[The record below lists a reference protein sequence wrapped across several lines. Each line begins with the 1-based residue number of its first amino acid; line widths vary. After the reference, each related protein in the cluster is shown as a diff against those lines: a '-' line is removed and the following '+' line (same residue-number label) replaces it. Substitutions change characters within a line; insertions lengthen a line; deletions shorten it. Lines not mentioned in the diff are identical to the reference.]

1 MKQVLLKCL
10 FLLAVMFTFA
20 SCATEGT
27 APEMPEQDNSNLIGI
42 EEALNSADEL
52 FNQIYGSTRAG
63 RKPSSVSRFGC
74 SKTRNADGENLE
86 GFYIVNYEEGGF
98 SLLSADKRTPSKVF
112 AISNE
117 GSLQAEDT
125 LENEGLGFYLNNILP
140 SITSSGV
147 IKPIDPTIPYEPFNP
162 GWSYNKNHADP
173 LLKGFMSKFH
183 QLTPYNYYCNSG
195 VPLFYSYY
203 VGCVPLATGTVMG
216 YYKWPA
222 NLDGYSFDWEAMHK
236 SAGDLRWARLFRI
249 LGGAEYTNVRYGI
262 VGSSNGTGA
271 LDTSIPFA
279 FAKANYKGAT
289 FSAFNSTI
297 VNNQLETLNPVICSG
312 IMSSGNGSERDYGHV
327 WVIDGGY
334 TKGHLYFP
342 EIEGEQ
348 PYRIYETY
356 YHCVWGWKGKSNG
369 YYLYVNSLGG
379 DIKQGD
385 EGYQEPAVKYENL
398 NMIYGYKPNK

>member
-63 RKPSSVSRFGC
+63 RNPSNVSRFGC
-74 SKTRNADGENLE
+74 SKTRNADGENME
-86 GFYIVNYEEGGF
+86 GFYIVNYEGGGF
-98 SLLSADKRTPSKVF
+98 SLLSADRRTPSRVF

-147 IKPIDPTIPYEPFNP
+147 IKPINPTIPYEPFNP

-195 VPLFYSYY
+195 VPHFYSYY

-236 SAGDLRWARLFRI
+236 SAGDLRWARLFKI
-249 LGGAEYTNVRYGI
+249 LGGPEYTNVRYGI
-262 VGSSNGTGA
+262 VGSGIGTG
-271 LDTSIPFA
+271 TSEAYVPQA
-279 FAKANYKGAT
+279 FFKANYKGTT
-289 FSAFNSTI
+289 FTAFNSTI

-312 IMSSGNGSERDYGHV
+312 NLNNSNLGHA

-334 TKGHLYFP
+334 TRGYLGFP
-342 EIEGEQ
+342 IAEGDKPQ
-348 PYRIYETY
+348 KIYETY
-356 YHCVWGWKGKSNG
+356 YHCVWGWNGKSNG
-369 YYLYVNSLGG
+369 YYLYTNSLGG
-379 DIKQGD
+379 EIKQGD
-385 EGYQEPAVKYENL
+385 EGYSEPAEKFENL
-398 NMIYGYKPNK
+398 TIIYGYRPNK